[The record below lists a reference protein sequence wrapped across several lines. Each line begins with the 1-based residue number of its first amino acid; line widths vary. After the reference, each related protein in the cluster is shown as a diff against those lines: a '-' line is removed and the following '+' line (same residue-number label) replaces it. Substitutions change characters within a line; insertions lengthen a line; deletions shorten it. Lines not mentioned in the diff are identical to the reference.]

1 MAEPIERKRAVIY
14 TRVSSTEQTEGFSLQ
29 TQEQFCR
36 EYAAQNGY
44 DIERVFIER
53 GVSAK
58 TTDRPELQDMLR
70 YIATNHR
77 RLRAV
82 IVYAASRL
90 ARQAYDHLELR
101 ATITRYGLRLLSVK
115 EDFQDTPQG
124 RKNETISAAE
134 AQYDNEERAEKCT
147 AGMIAAVQAGR
158 YVWYAPLGYVN
169 GGSRR
174 RQSLVLDNS
183 TTVSLVRKSFALI
196 DAGFAVTKALQQVK
210 SEGLRCR
217 TGRELSLNTF
227 RTMLMNK
234 TYTGY
239 IVAFGLTVRGDF
251 DPIVSEDVFY
261 RVQPKLHRAQKVKK
275 VRYLRDNPEFPL
287 RGVVRCPTCGH
298 MMTASQSRGN
308 GGKYGYYSCSKCGK
322 SRFGKETLE
331 HWFVENLQG
340 LSLRGE
346 HLETLSVAIDA
357 NLEANRK
364 WVRNETSRVSNRIA
378 SLKEEKNAIVEKSI
392 RGIIPDDMV
401 KEWLEKASTEEEG
414 LKCRLAL
421 VGDSALETPEVLNR
435 GLAILG
441 NMGSFWQKSNLTV
454 KQQLQGF
461 VFPEGVTAG
470 KSGFGTDPIALCLRA
485 EELPHP
491 AIRSVVGPPGF
502 EPRTK
507 RL

>member
-1 MAEPIERKRAVIY
+1 
-14 TRVSSTEQTEGFSLQ
+14 
-29 TQEQFCR
+29 
-36 EYAAQNGY
+36 
-44 DIERVFIER
+44 
-53 GVSAK
+53 VSAK
-58 TTDRPELQDMLR
+58 TTNRPELQSMLDYIESNHKHLAAVIIYSVSRIAR
-70 YIATNHR
+70 YTLDHLS
-77 RLRAV
+77 LRAV
-82 IVYAASRL
+82 VT
-90 ARQAYDHLELR
+90 H
-101 ATITRYGLRLLSVK
+101 YGMRLLSVA
-115 EDFQDTPQG
+115 EDLQDTPNG
-124 RKNETISAAE
+124 RLQETISAAQ
-134 AQYDNEERAEKCT
+134 APDDNEERTEKCT
-147 AGMIAAVQAGR
+147 NGMIAAVRAGR

-169 GGSRR
+169 GGPRR
-174 RQSLVLDNS
+174 RQSLVLDNP

-196 DAGFAVTKALQQVK
+196 DAGLSVTKALQQIR
-210 SEGLRCR
+210 SEGLKCR

-261 RVQPKLHRAQKVKK
+261 RVQPKLHRTQKVKK

-298 MMTASQSRGN
+298 MMTASQSKGN
-308 GGKYGYYSCSKCGK
+308 GGRYGYYSCSKCGK

-331 HWFVENLQG
+331 HWFVENLEG

-346 HLETLSVAIDA
+346 HLEALSVAIDA

-364 WVRNETSRVSNRIA
+364 WVRNETSRVTNRIA

-421 VGDSALETPEVLNR
+421 VADSALETPEVLNR

-441 NMGSFWQKSNLTV
+441 DMASFWQKSNLSA

-491 AIRSVVGPPGF
+491 AIGSVVGPPGF